1 MVMNPQDEQMNK
13 PRGGLLGLFDKAMKA
28 DEDTG
33 LSPLQNFA
41 AALDPLIL
49 KDLRGGEGIRQ
60 QGVQRAATMSKN
72 KTVDMLR
79 QQGRNDLA
87 DAVMN
92 RTIGPKEA
100 FSVMQSEKAAD
111 TAFQRQ
117 KDLAAFSAGLKAP
130 AAPKLYSEFAKLNAD
145 LQAGNISKDQYN
157 ASVQSFL
164 NKNKMSIRPF
174 RDINRK
180 KTKVVTV
187 GSVKIGGDNPISVQS
202 MTNTLTTD
210 IEATI
215 NQINQITEAGGDLVR
230 VSCPDKES
238 TQALKKI
245 IAPKKNLSF
254 SENFFHMCFGKVPEK
269 EIVKAFDVSL
279 ILYAEH
285 SFNVS
290 TFTARTITSS
300 LSDIHGAITGAIA
313 SLKGPLHGGA
323 NEEVM
328 HMMKK
333 IKKPENALK
342 WINNAL
348 KNKEVVMGF
357 GHRVYK
363 SGDSRVPTMREYF
376 GKVAK
381 IKKDKTFEKIYD
393 IVEKVMI
400 KKKNIH
406 PNVDYPTGPTYHLMG
421 FDTDFFTPIFV
432 ISRITGWSA
441 HIMEQHAANKLIRPL
456 AKYKGS
462 KHRTVMQLNQR

>member
-1 MVMNPQDEQMNK
+1 MSDDIK
-13 PRGGLLGLFDKAMKA
+13 KGLLGIVV
-28 DEDTG
+28 DETEVSKVMPEINSLTYRG
-33 LSPLQNFA
+33 YA
-41 AALDPLIL
+41 AQDLCEYCKFEEVAYLIL
-49 KDLRGGEGIRQ
+49 NKDLPNSIQLKHFEKEERKNREL
-60 QGVQRAATMSKN
+60 SK
-72 KTVDMLR
+72 
-79 QQGRNDLA
+79 DLYSIIKRMPKKSHPMDVA
-87 DAVMN
+87 RTAV
-92 RTIGPKEA
+92 
-100 FSVMQSEKAAD
+100 SVMGLEDKETSDSTPAANMRKALRIFSKTP
-111 TAFQRQ
+111 TA
-117 KDLAAFSAGLKAP
+117 LAAF
-130 AAPKLYSEFAKLNAD
+130 YR
-145 LQAGNISKDQYN
+145 
-157 ASVQSFL
+157 
-164 NKNKMSIRPF
+164 IR
-174 RDINRK
+174 K
-180 KTKVVTV
+180 
-187 GSVKIGGDNPISVQS
+187 G
-202 MTNTLTTD
+202 
-210 IEATI
+210 
-215 NQINQITEAGGDLVR
+215 
-230 VSCPDKES
+230 
-238 TQALKKI
+238 KKI
-245 IAPKKNLSF
+245 IKPKKDLSF
-254 SENFFHMCFGKVPEK
+254 SENFFYMCFGKVPKK

-328 HMMKK
+328 HMMKE
-333 IKKPENALK
+333 IKKPSNALK
-342 WINNAL
+342 WINEAL
-348 KNKEVVMGF
+348 QNKSVVMGF

-400 KKKNIH
+400 EKKNIH

-462 KHRTVMQLNQR
+462 KHRKVLELNYR

>member
-1 MVMNPQDEQMNK
+1 
-13 PRGGLLGLFDKAMKA
+13 
-28 DEDTG
+28 
-33 LSPLQNFA
+33 
-41 AALDPLIL
+41 
-49 KDLRGGEGIRQ
+49 
-60 QGVQRAATMSKN
+60 
-72 KTVDMLR
+72 
-79 QQGRNDLA
+79 
-87 DAVMN
+87 
-92 RTIGPKEA
+92 
-100 FSVMQSEKAAD
+100 
-111 TAFQRQ
+111 
-117 KDLAAFSAGLKAP
+117 
-130 AAPKLYSEFAKLNAD
+130 
-145 LQAGNISKDQYN
+145 
-157 ASVQSFL
+157 
-164 NKNKMSIRPF
+164 
-174 RDINRK
+174 
-180 KTKVVTV
+180 
-187 GSVKIGGDNPISVQS
+187 
-202 MTNTLTTD
+202 
-210 IEATI
+210 
-215 NQINQITEAGGDLVR
+215 
-230 VSCPDKES
+230 
-238 TQALKKI
+238 
-245 IAPKKNLSF
+245 
-254 SENFFHMCFGKVPEK
+254 MCFGKVPQK

-328 HMMKK
+328 HMMNK

-348 KNKEVVMGF
+348 KNKDVVMGF

-376 GKVAK
+376 AKVAK
-381 IKKDKTFEKIYD
+381 IKKDKKFEKIYN

-400 KKKNIH
+400 KEKNIH

-456 AKYKGS
+456 AKYKGN
-462 KHRTVMQLNQR
+462 KHRKVMKLNYR

>member
-1 MVMNPQDEQMNK
+1 MSDDIK
-13 PRGGLLGLFDKAMKA
+13 KGLLGIIV
-28 DEDTG
+28 DETEISKVMPEINSLTYRGYAAQD
-33 LSPLQNFA
+33 LCARCNFEEVA
-41 AALDPLIL
+41 YLIL
-49 KDLRGGEGIRQ
+49 NKELPKKNQLKQFVKDLIKER
-60 QGVQRAATMSKN
+60 TLSKN
-72 KTVDMLR
+72 LIEILKRIPKNSHPMDVART
-79 QQGRNDLA
+79 
-87 DAVMN
+87 AV
-92 RTIGPKEA
+92 
-100 FSVMQSEKAAD
+100 SVMGLEDKESKDNSPKANLRKALRIFAKTP
-111 TAFQRQ
+111 TA
-117 KDLAAFSAGLKAP
+117 LAAFYRL
-130 AAPKLYSEFAKLNAD
+130 
-145 LQAGNISKDQYN
+145 
-157 ASVQSFL
+157 
-164 NKNKMSIRPF
+164 
-174 RDINRK
+174 RK
-180 KTKVVTV
+180 
-187 GSVKIGGDNPISVQS
+187 G
-202 MTNTLTTD
+202 
-210 IEATI
+210 
-215 NQINQITEAGGDLVR
+215 
-230 VSCPDKES
+230 
-238 TQALKKI
+238 KKI

-254 SENFFHMCFGKVPEK
+254 SENFFHMCFGKVPER

-342 WINNAL
+342 WITKAL
-348 KNKEVVMGF
+348 KNKDVVMGF

-376 GKVAK
+376 KRVAI

-400 KKKNIH
+400 KEKNIY

-456 AKYKGS
+456 ASYKGQ
-462 KHRTVMQLNQR
+462 KHRKVLELNQR

>member
-1 MVMNPQDEQMNK
+1 MSDDIK
-13 PRGGLLGLFDKAMKA
+13 KGLLGIIV
-28 DEDTG
+28 DETEISKVMPEINSLTYRG
-33 LSPLQNFA
+33 YA
-41 AALDPLIL
+41 AQDLCARCDFEEVAYLIL
-49 KDLRGGEGIRQ
+49 NKELPIKKQLKEFKKELSKEI
-60 QGVQRAATMSKN
+60 TLSKN
-72 KTVDMLR
+72 LIDILKKIPKNSHPMDVART
-79 QQGRNDLA
+79 
-87 DAVMN
+87 AV
-92 RTIGPKEA
+92 
-100 FSVMQSEKAAD
+100 SVMGLEDKETKDNSPKANLRKAIRILAKTP
-111 TAFQRQ
+111 TA
-117 KDLAAFSAGLKAP
+117 LAAFYRL
-130 AAPKLYSEFAKLNAD
+130 
-145 LQAGNISKDQYN
+145 
-157 ASVQSFL
+157 
-164 NKNKMSIRPF
+164 
-174 RDINRK
+174 RK
-180 KTKVVTV
+180 
-187 GSVKIGGDNPISVQS
+187 G
-202 MTNTLTTD
+202 
-210 IEATI
+210 
-215 NQINQITEAGGDLVR
+215 
-230 VSCPDKES
+230 
-238 TQALKKI
+238 KKI

-254 SENFFHMCFGKVPEK
+254 SENFFHMCFGKVPNK

-342 WINNAL
+342 WITKAL
-348 KNKEVVMGF
+348 KNKDVVMGF

-376 GKVAK
+376 KRVAI

-400 KKKNIH
+400 KKKNIY

-441 HIMEQHAANKLIRPL
+441 HIMEQHTANKLIRPL
-456 AKYKGS
+456 ASYRGN
-462 KHRTVMQLNQR
+462 KHRQVIQLNQR

>member
-1 MVMNPQDEQMNK
+1 MILK
-13 PRGGLLGLFDKAMKA
+13 KGLLGIVV
-28 DEDTG
+28 DETEISKVMPEINSLTYRG
-33 LSPLQNFA
+33 YA
-41 AALDPLIL
+41 AQDLCARCDFEEVAYLIL
-49 KDLRGGEGIRQ
+49 NKELPNKKQLKEFKKELSKEI
-60 QGVQRAATMSKN
+60 TLSKN
-72 KTVDMLR
+72 LINILKQIPKKSHPMDVARTV
-79 QQGRNDLA
+79 
-87 DAVMN
+87 V
-92 RTIGPKEA
+92 
-100 FSVMQSEKAAD
+100 SVMGLEDKETKDNSPKANLRKAIRIFAKTP
-111 TAFQRQ
+111 TA
-117 KDLAAFSAGLKAP
+117 LAAFYRL
-130 AAPKLYSEFAKLNAD
+130 
-145 LQAGNISKDQYN
+145 
-157 ASVQSFL
+157 
-164 NKNKMSIRPF
+164 
-174 RDINRK
+174 RK
-180 KTKVVTV
+180 
-187 GSVKIGGDNPISVQS
+187 G
-202 MTNTLTTD
+202 
-210 IEATI
+210 
-215 NQINQITEAGGDLVR
+215 
-230 VSCPDKES
+230 
-238 TQALKKI
+238 KKI
-245 IAPKKNLSF
+245 ITPKKKFSF
-254 SENFFHMCFGKVPEK
+254 SENFFHMCFGKVPNK

-348 KNKEVVMGF
+348 KNKDVVMGF

-376 GKVAK
+376 KRVAI

-400 KKKNIH
+400 KEKNIY

-456 AKYKGS
+456 ASYKGS
-462 KHRTVMQLNQR
+462 KHRKVIQLNQRYYLIFFYFCKSFINNFMLKIIIENKFIDCFFDTWCLT

>member
-1 MVMNPQDEQMNK
+1 M
-13 PRGGLLGLFDKAMKA
+13 
-28 DEDTG
+28 
-33 LSPLQNFA
+33 
-41 AALDPLIL
+41 
-49 KDLRGGEGIRQ
+49 
-60 QGVQRAATMSKN
+60 
-72 KTVDMLR
+72 
-79 QQGRNDLA
+79 
-87 DAVMN
+87 
-92 RTIGPKEA
+92 
-100 FSVMQSEKAAD
+100 
-111 TAFQRQ
+111 
-117 KDLAAFSAGLKAP
+117 AAFFRARKGKKIIPPST
-130 AAPKLYSEFAKLNAD
+130 KLSFAENFFKMM
-145 LQAGNISKDQYN
+145 
-157 ASVQSFL
+157 F
-164 NKNKMSIRPF
+164 NK
-174 RDINRK
+174 
-180 KTKVVTV
+180 V
-187 GSVKIGGDNPISVQS
+187 
-202 MTNTLTTD
+202 
-210 IEATI
+210 
-215 NQINQITEAGGDLVR
+215 
-230 VSCPDKES
+230 PDKE
-238 TQALKKI
+238 
-245 IAPKKNLSF
+245 
-254 SENFFHMCFGKVPEK
+254 
-269 EIVKAFDVSL
+269 IVRAFDISL

-333 IKKPENALK
+333 IKKPENALN

-348 KNKEVVMGF
+348 KNKDVVMGF

-376 GKVAK
+376 KRVAI

-400 KKKNIH
+400 EKKNIY

-456 AKYKGS
+456 ASYKGS
-462 KHRTVMQLNQR
+462 QHRQVINLNQR